1 MENQTTDYGQ
11 QNFTLPHD
19 VVPLPSGGVFY
30 KNKKKSIKVGYLTA
44 SDENILMAGG
54 LDITTNLL
62 RNKIY
67 EPDLRIEDMIEGDVE
82 SILVFLRN
90 TAFGPEMDLNLI
102 DPVTKK
108 PFKTT
113 VALDELNVIKGQSPN
128 EDGAFTT
135 ILPKSNATIKLKPL
149 NYGEIM
155 EISKLES
162 TYPQGRVVPKITWRL
177 QKEIVEVNGNT
188 DKSEISKFVEQMP
201 IADSKYIRQFMNENE
216 PKLDMSRVVSTPS
229 GEKMTVNVGFGV
241 DFFRPF
247 F

>member
-102 DPVTKK
+102 DPFTKK

-128 EDGAFTT
+128 EDGTFTT

-201 IADSKYIRQFMNENE
+201 ISDSKYIRQFMNENE
-216 PKLDMSRVVSTPS
+216 PRLDMERIVMAPS
-229 GEKMTVNVGFGV
+229 GEKLTVNVGFGV
-241 DFFRPF
+241 EFFRPF

>member
-1 MENQTTDYGQ
+1 
-11 QNFTLPHD
+11 
-19 VVPLPSGGVFY
+19 
-30 KNKKKSIKVGYLTA
+30 
-44 SDENILMAGG
+44 
-54 LDITTNLL
+54 
-62 RNKIY
+62 
-67 EPDLRIEDMIEGDVE
+67 MIEGDVE

-102 DPVTKK
+102 DPFTKK

-128 EDGAFTT
+128 EDGTFTT

-201 IADSKYIRQFMNENE
+201 ISDSKYIRQFMNENE